1 MMSIDRDMTPF
12 EKAKA
17 LLEEGELDQSHK
29 LLSELI
35 DQHNYGFAAISQTLV
50 PASDMKQLVSGGLQQ
65 NYRLV

>member
-35 DQHNYGFAAISQTLV
+35 DQHNYFFAALTGSS
-50 PASDMKQLVSGGLQQ
+50 ASNYITQFVSDGLQQ

>member
-35 DQHNYGFAAISQTLV
+35 DQHRS
-50 PASDMKQLVSGGLQQ
+50 
-65 NYRLV
+65 RLERPEEDQSSEFYLDHK